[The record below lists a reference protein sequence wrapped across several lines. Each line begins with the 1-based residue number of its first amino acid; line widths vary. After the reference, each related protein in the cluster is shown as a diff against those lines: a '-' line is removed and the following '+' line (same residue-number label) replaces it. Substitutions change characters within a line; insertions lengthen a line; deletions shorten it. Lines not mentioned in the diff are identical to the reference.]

1 MFLPAHLAFFV
12 LLFGSAASYASNNCE
27 SIRTQI
33 DAKVRAAGVAD
44 FALSVVEASARVSG
58 KVVGTCDLGT
68 KKIVYSPSSV
78 SVPPRPKGSPAQ
90 EPIPTECKDGSVT
103 VGGDCKK

>member
-1 MFLPAHLAFFV
+1 MFRPTHLTFV
-12 LLFGSAASYASNNCE
+12 SLLLCSAASYASNNCE

-33 DAKVRAAGVAD
+33 DAKVRAGVAN
-44 FALSVVEASARVSG
+44 FVLSVVEASTRVSG

-68 KKIVYSPSSV
+68 KKIAYNPSSM
-78 SVPPRPKGSPAQ
+78 SAPPRPRASPAE
-90 EPIPTECKDGSVT
+90 EPILTECKDGSVT